1 MRNDRYAGRG
11 LELFSCDVLVGHLLS
26 AQNWLEC
33 KIQYKPQAGVFVCE
47 FNKISVSLVELAST
61 PITKSDVAGDV
72 VVKAGKTPKR
82 RRIDRNISTITHEA
96 ARTGVKNHDAN

>member
-33 KIQYKPQAGVFVCE
+33 KIQHKRGWRLVCE